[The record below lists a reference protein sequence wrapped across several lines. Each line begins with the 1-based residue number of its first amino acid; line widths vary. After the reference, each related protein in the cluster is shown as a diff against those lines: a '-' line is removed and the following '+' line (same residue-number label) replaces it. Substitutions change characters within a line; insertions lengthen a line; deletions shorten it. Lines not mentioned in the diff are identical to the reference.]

1 MEIDISRL
9 FTPGEFAPMDYSAS
23 VAEIGEG
30 AGRATWTAACDDS
43 AEFMFLDTDE
53 KREAMRDHV
62 RGFGAWDQ
70 AEIAGWSDL
79 ELNALFLQMV
89 AGDIRESALDG
100 KPGIIANTRAAWKQY
115 EKDSEAGIVCGRIG
129 RGIEPG
135 TIWYYLGE

>member
-1 MEIDISRL
+1 MEIEISRL

-30 AGRATWTAACDDS
+30 AGRATWRAACDDS
-43 AEFMFLDTDE
+43 AEFMFLDTPK

-70 AEIAGWSDL
+70 AEIAAWSDL

-100 KPGIIANTRAAWKQY
+100 KPGVIANTRAAWREYQKHA
-115 EKDSEAGIVCGRIG
+115 EAGRIG
-129 RGIEPG
+129 GAMFRADNGAIF
-135 TIWYYLGE
+135 YYLGE